1 MLNKRI
7 YVENVQGF
15 GTDLLQSSSAKD
27 LSQQQLQMVPGKKL
41 SRQIIQQWCGNHLKQ
56 KSTIQHIPQNNV
68 PADVYHHGPCV
79 FHFYHIG
86 YQHSCLPDNS
96 DYGFDLEET

>member
-41 SRQIIQQWCGNHLKQ
+41 SRQIIQQ
-56 KSTIQHIPQNNV
+56 
-68 PADVYHHGPCV
+68 
-79 FHFYHIG
+79 
-86 YQHSCLPDNS
+86 
-96 DYGFDLEET
+96 